1 MAGLATRAAMR
12 AALLAALLG
21 LAGTS
26 ASGDAKVRQKIDE
39 LKQLL
44 KEDNTRLQSLEEG
57 QAEARRLQGLT
68 PSLYGDKNGTRAYT
82 PLESLQGGLDHAW
95 LILCGTLVMFMQAGF
110 AMVEG
115 GTCRVKNV
123 QSILLKNFTDVAVG
137 TLGWWIFGWSFAY
150 SGPKDADGLMD
161 NRFAGKEQFVGHT
174 FLEARDDGQQEPT
187 TAIVNWYFQWAF
199 CATAA
204 TIVSGGVA
212 ERVNFPGYVIFS
224 FLMTS
229 FIYPIVVAWS
239 WGGGWMSDIHNL
251 DVTYMDFAG
260 SGVVHLTGGVAA
272 LVGAAVAGAR
282 NGRFDD
288 MTLKQRLTDVPDK
301 FVPHSTPLVVLGTFI
316 LWFGWY
322 GFNCGI
328 TFALND
334 IEKGMLA
341 AHIAMNTTI
350 AASTAGL
357 LAYAIRLALNKGSDI
372 SGFCNGILAGLVS
385 ISASCSS
392 VECGSA
398 CAIGAVGAL
407 VYIGFSA
414 LLRVLKVDD
423 PVDAFAVHG
432 ACGMWGVWAA
442 FLFDWGKAFVT
453 VHGARGFRCM
463 PGTNGNCAGLSDSL
477 GKSLFATSTAEVFAI
492 IGWVFLLTAV
502 IVLPMRFVPTR
513 DADGVKE
520 SGYDQTKHTP
530 KNAYDMEMVLP
541 HTVI

>member
-1 MAGLATRAAMR
+1 MARPWKALLA
-12 AALLAALLG
+12 AALLAVPR
-21 LAGTS
+21 
-26 ASGDAKVRQKIDE
+26 ASGDAAAPPQDLGSAIAELEQVVQRQQARLAE
-39 LKQLL
+39 LEAEAQKLP
-44 KEDNTRLQSLEEG
+44 
-57 QAEARRLQGLT
+57 EARRLSIYAGSASTYTWEADVATGLT
-68 PSLYGDKNGTRAYT
+68 CIWVLV
-82 PLESLQGGLDHAW
+82 
-95 LILCGTLVMFMQAGF
+95 CGALVFFMQAGY
-110 AMVEG
+110 AMVEVG
-115 GTCRVKNV
+115 ICRVKNAQNV
-123 QSILLKNFTDVAVG
+123 LLKNLMSVCMS
-137 TLGWWIFGWSFAY
+137 TLGWWIFGYSFAF
-150 SGPKDADGLMD
+150 SGPYGSDGLKEKWAGSEQ
-161 NRFAGKEQFVGHT
+161 FAGHH
-174 FLEARDDGQQEPT
+174 FLRERDNGEQEPSV
-187 TAIVNWYFQWAF
+187 AIVQWFFSWAVC
-199 CATAA
+199 CAAVA
-204 TIVSGGVA
+204 IASSGFA
-212 ERVNFPGYVIFS
+212 ERVDSPCHAVFS
-224 FLMTS
+224 FLMSS
-229 FIYPIVVAWS
+229 FVYPIVVAWT
-239 WGGGWMSDIHNL
+239 WGGGWLNDEVSRAPFFD
-251 DVTYMDFAG
+251 YAG
-260 SGVVHLTGGVAA
+260 SGIVHLTGGVAA
-272 LVGAAVAGAR
+272 LVGAAVMGAR
-282 NGRFDD
+282 RGRFDD
-288 MTLKQRLTDVPDK
+288 MTAKERVIEMPEAFIPRNLPCI
-301 FVPHSTPLVVLGTFI
+301 VLGTFI